1 MARYPRSGCTAR
13 TTLHLVGPQAW
24 TPVPAALVYDSADPF
39 AVRVRFGDDGP
50 ADAGHEAPG
59 EEGLFGVTDLDLA
72 ALAGTDLEDEE
83 VDELD
88 DEGPDEDGGVEW
100 LLSRDL
106 LRAGLT
112 GPVGEGDVRLWPARG
127 GLDVLFLQL
136 RAPSGEALFELSA
149 ASVGDF
155 LRETELLVPV
165 GHESGLLRVD
175 DELSVLLS
183 GGTDNPRSW

>member
-1 MARYPRSGCTAR
+1 MARYPSSGCTAR
-13 TTLHLVGPQAW
+13 TTFHLVGPQSW
-24 TPVPAALVYDSADPF
+24 TAVPAALVYDSADPF

-50 ADAGHEAPG
+50 EDIDAIE
-59 EEGLFGVTDLDLA
+59 TD
-72 ALAGTDLEDEE
+72 GSE
-83 VDELD
+83 
-88 DEGPDEDGGVEW
+88 EDGGVEW

-136 RAPSGEALFELSA
+136 RAPSGEALFELSGA
-149 ASVGDF
+149 AVSDF

-165 GHESGLLRVD
+165 GCESELLLVD
-175 DELSVLLS
+175 EELSVLLQ
-183 GGTDNPRSW
+183 GGTDNPTSY

>member
-1 MARYPRSGCTAR
+1 MARSSRSGCTAR
-13 TTLHLVGPQAW
+13 TTLHLVGPQSW
-24 TPVPAALVYDSADPF
+24 TAVPAALVYDSTDPF

-50 ADAGHEAPG
+50 EDDAGHDAGYE
-59 EEGLFGVTDLDLA
+59 TD
-72 ALAGTDLEDEE
+72 
-83 VDELD
+83 
-88 DEGPDEDGGVEW
+88 GPDEDGGVEW

-136 RAPSGEALFELSA
+136 RAPSGEALFELSGA
-149 ASVGDF
+149 AVSDF

-165 GHESGLLRVD
+165 GCESELLRVD
-175 DELSVLLS
+175 DELSVLLQ
-183 GGTDNPRSW
+183 GGSDPSSF

>member
-1 MARYPRSGCTAR
+1 MAHYPRSGCTAR
-13 TTLHLVGPQAW
+13 TTFHLIGPQSW
-24 TPVPAALVYDSADPF
+24 TAVPAALVYDSVDPF

-50 ADAGHEAPG
+50 DE
-59 EEGLFGVTDLDLA
+59 VTTPYD
-72 ALAGTDLEDEE
+72 T
-83 VDELD
+83 
-88 DEGPDEDGGVEW
+88 PDEDGGVEW

-127 GLDVLFLQL
+127 GLDVVFLQL

-149 ASVGDF
+149 AVVADF

-165 GHESGLLRVD
+165 GAESSALRVD
-175 DELSVLLS
+175 DELSALLR
-183 GGTDNPRSW
+183 GGTDNPTSL